1 MNSTT
6 GTQNNLRTGS
16 DAGDD
21 NGSSGVR
28 GAVDGARTKAGD
40 AYSAARERTSSAY
53 DTARERAS
61 DVTRQTA
68 DRIDSSP
75 LIAVAGGIAL
85 GAVVGALLPRT
96 ERETQALGN
105 VGHKVTDTARD
116 VANTAV
122 ETGKQQVNDITSS
135 AMQKV
140 GEAVVQAVVSGD
152 GAKSQ

>member
-6 GTQNNLRTGS
+6 NTQNDTRTGTRQ
-16 DAGDD
+16 G
-21 NGSSGVR
+21 NGTSAERS
-28 GAVDGARTKAGD
+28 AIDGARTKASD
-40 AYSAARERTSSAY
+40 AYSAARDRTSAAY
-53 DTARERAS
+53 ETARERAG

-96 ERETQALGN
+96 EREAQAFGS
-105 VGHKVTDTARD
+105 VGHKMTDAARD

>member
-1 MNSTT
+1 MNTNS
-6 GTQNNLRTGS
+6 GTQNDTRSTSGTGS
-16 DAGDD
+16 ET
-21 NGSSGVR
+21 GSSDSRSAIG
-28 GAVDGARTKAGD
+28 GAKIKAGD
-40 AYSAARERTSSAY
+40 AYSAARERTSAAY
-53 DTARERAS
+53 ESARERAG

-68 DRIDSSP
+68 ERIDSSP
-75 LIAVAGGIAL
+75 LVAIAGGIAL
-85 GAVVGALLPRT
+85 GAVLGALLPRT

-105 VGHKVTDTARD
+105 VGHKMTDAARD

-122 ETGKQQVNDITSS
+122 ETGKQQVNDITSN